1 MEMVIKR
8 NESAKGATEGR
19 LYVNGDFE
27 CFTLE
32 DQDRALEAG
41 GVKVQNETAIPKG
54 MYEVAI
60 TPSARF
66 KRKMPELLNVPN
78 FKGVR
83 IHSGNTKD
91 DTEGCILVGALNER
105 TDDDFIGASRV
116 AFSRLYPKIEKA
128 IMQGE
133 KVTLTIV

>member
-1 MEMVIKR
+1 MDIVVKR
-8 NESAKGATEGR
+8 NEPAKGATEGR
-19 LYVNGDFE
+19 LYINGDFE

-41 GVKVQNETAIPKG
+41 GKKIQNETAIPKG
-54 MYEVAI
+54 TYVVEI

-66 KRKMPELLNVPN
+66 KRKMPLIKDVPN
-78 FKGVR
+78 FTGVR
-83 IHSGNTKD
+83 IHSGNKKD
-91 DTEGCILVGALNER
+91 DTEGCILVGALNDR
-105 TDDDFIGASRV
+105 TDDDFIGASRL